1 LLIKASEE
9 LPFTISPIRKFV
21 NLVNFDKLAGI
32 GPSNEFPW
40 KAISSKLLMLPKLS
54 GILPVKSLSC
64 ALLQAHQ
71 NI

>member
-1 LLIKASEE
+1 MLLKEVRLLIKASEE

-40 KAISSKLLMLPKLS
+40 KA
-54 GILPVKSLSC
+54 
-64 ALLQAHQ
+64 LQVHTLR
-71 NI
+71 